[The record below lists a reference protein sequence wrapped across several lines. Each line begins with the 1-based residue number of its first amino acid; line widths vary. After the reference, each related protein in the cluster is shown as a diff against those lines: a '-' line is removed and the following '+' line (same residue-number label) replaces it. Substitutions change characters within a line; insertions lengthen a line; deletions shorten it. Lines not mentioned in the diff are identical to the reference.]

1 MDSIPMQKPQGLSYA
16 EIRNTIIG
24 TIPPEIGITR
34 IEFEGPRLAIYT
46 KRPEMLMEQG
56 HIVAEIAGS
65 IKKRIVVR
73 SDPSVRTTEIEAE
86 RIIKETLP
94 EEAGLAQAYFDPT
107 LGEVGLEVMKP
118 GVAIGRGGSNL
129 LEIVKRTRW
138 SPNVVRSPPIPSMTI
153 KQIQGYLY
161 SKSKERERFLRE
173 AGESIFRSMYSPS
186 GDVRVTFLGGVRH
199 VGRSAILVRTR
210 ESSIL
215 LDCGI
220 NPGTNNPIG
229 AYPRLDADEF
239 DIGRLDAVVITHAHL
254 DHCGFLPY
262 LYKYGYDGP
271 IYCSQPTASLMVLLQ
286 GDYLDVM
293 SKEGRVAP
301 YGADD
306 IREVILHTIPLGYGE
321 VTDVSPDVRLT
332 LHNAGH
338 ILGSSVVHLHIG
350 RGLHNVVYTGDFKF
364 GLTQLLQPAVHQF
377 PRAETLIMEST
388 YGGQGDTSPSRME
401 TEAEFVGMASS
412 ILSKGKV
419 LLPVPAVGRAQEI
432 MMVINKYMEEGDLP
446 EVPVYIEGM
455 ISEATGIHTAYPDYL
470 SNDIRDQILREGR
483 NPFESD
489 YFTVVKQSDSRDEIA
504 EGGPCIIIATAG
516 MMEGGPVIEY
526 FKRLAPW
533 EENGLIFVSYQV
545 TGTLG
550 QRLQSGLKSVQTF
563 NRDGKMEVIN
573 VAMGIQ
579 NIEGFSG
586 HSDRRQLLNY
596 VRRMRPTPRIVFMVH
611 GEESKCENMAR
622 AVSRIRG
629 VRAYASD
636 LLETFRLA

>member
-1 MDSIPMQKPQGLSYA
+1 MQKTKSLSYA
-16 EIRNTIIG
+16 EIRSSILG

-46 KRPEMLMEQG
+46 KRPEMLLEQS
-56 HIVAEIAGS
+56 HIVADIAGS

-73 SDPSVRTTEIEAE
+73 SDPSVRTTETEAG
-86 RIIKETLP
+86 RIIKEVLP
-94 EEAGLAQAYFDPT
+94 EEAGLVQTYFDPT
-107 LGEVGLEVMKP
+107 LGEVVLEVLKP
-118 GVAIGRGGSNL
+118 GVAIGKGGSNL
-129 LEIVKRTRW
+129 LEMVRRARW
-138 SPNVVRSPPIPSMTI
+138 SPNVVRSPPIPSKTI
-153 KQIQGYLY
+153 RQIQGYLY

-173 AGESIFRSMYSPS
+173 TGESIFRPMYSPS
-186 GDVRVTFLGGVRH
+186 GDVRITTLGASRH

-220 NPGTNNPIG
+220 NPGTSNPID
-229 AYPRLDADEF
+229 AYPRLDVDEF
-239 DIGRLDAVVITHAHL
+239 DLRHLDAVVVTHAHL
-254 DHCGFLPY
+254 DHCGFIPY

-271 IYCSQPTASLMVLLQ
+271 IYCSKPTASLMVLLQ

-301 YGADD
+301 FGADD
-306 IREVILHTIPLGYGE
+306 IREVVIHTIPLRYGE

-338 ILGSSVVHLHIG
+338 ILGSSVVHIHIG
-350 RGLHNVVYTGDFKF
+350 KGLHNIVYTGDFKF
-364 GLTQLLQPAVHQF
+364 GYTQLLQPAASHF
-377 PRAETLIMEST
+377 PRVETLITEST
-388 YGGQGDTSPSRME
+388 YGGPNDVTPPRME
-401 TEAEFVGMASS
+401 TEAEFVRMANH
-412 ILSKGKV
+412 ILKEGKV
-419 LLPVPAVGRAQEI
+419 LIPVPAVGRAQEI
-432 MMVINKYMEEGDLP
+432 MMVVNKYMEGGDLV

-455 ISEATGIHTAYPDYL
+455 ISEATGIHTAYPGYL
-470 SNDIRDQILREGR
+470 SNEIRDQILREGR

-489 YFTVVKQSDSRDEIA
+489 YFTVVKQADSRDEIA

-516 MMEGGPVIEY
+516 MMEGGPVIDY

-545 TGTLG
+545 AGTLG
-550 QRLQSGLKSVQTF
+550 QRLQSGLRSVQAF
-563 NRDGKMEVIN
+563 NSEGKMEVIN
-573 VAMGIQ
+573 VPMGIHT
-579 NIEGFSG
+579 IEGFSG

-596 VRRMRPTPRIVFMVH
+596 VRKMRPTPRRVFLVH

-622 AVSRIRG
+622 TISRFRG
-629 VRAYASD
+629 VQAYAPSM
-636 LLETFRLA
+636 LETFSLA